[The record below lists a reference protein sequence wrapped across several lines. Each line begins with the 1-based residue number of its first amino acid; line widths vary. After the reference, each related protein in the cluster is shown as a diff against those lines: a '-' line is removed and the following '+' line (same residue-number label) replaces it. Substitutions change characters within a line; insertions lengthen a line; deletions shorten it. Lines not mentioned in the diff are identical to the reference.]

1 MVSPRAAAGDLPG
14 GAPAAMPTLDRMLL
28 AWSDSESDVED
39 DDRPLATPT
48 GRQCLG
54 GSYDRCAAAALVDDV
69 LVPAG
74 ADDDGRRAGKPPRTR
89 KVSTCKG
96 DI

>member
-1 MVSPRAAAGDLPG
+1 LVSPRAAAGDLPG
-14 GAPAAMPTLDRMLL
+14 GAPAAMPTLDRRLL

-54 GSYDRCAAAALVDDV
+54 GS
-69 LVPAG
+69 
-74 ADDDGRRAGKPPRTR
+74 
-89 KVSTCKG
+89 
-96 DI
+96 